1 MKKKL
6 ALVLAL
12 AFLMSFSMGLGA
24 CGDSADDTTN
34 DADPGSLEGTK
45 ITVILPEN
53 EMDNVGFHK
62 DMTDKFTEETGIEVE
77 LINKGWEAVADDV
90 LADLASGGGSYD
102 IIEFDNAWIAKF
114 IQNEW
119 VAPLNEFM
127 TDEIN
132 SGMLP
137 GLLDLFSSDGNC
149 YGIVWNNDTRFYMYN
164 SQILSDVGEDAPP
177 KTWDEVSALSKTIN
191 GNAYMDTYKQ
201 EQMGTNELMFVVY
214 SFGGEFIDDN
224 DDPIVNT
231 DPGVKEAYTWLA
243 QAYKDEVFGA
253 SSMTFDYEEVAASF
267 FAGNFPLMLQ
277 AWPGV
282 YADSNDDSVSKIVG
296 DVNVADYSVSKTGA
310 EQVVLTLPEA
320 MAITSTSEN
329 KDAAW
334 EYIKYMSS
342 MEVDKEKS
350 MAIGSLPIW
359 SELYNDP
366 DLLADYP
373 YWEQF
378 GKQAQNARGYPDL
391 LWVEDFADI
400 VAKVSQKIISGSVD
414 VQAGLDEMQSMMENA
429 KAMSEE

>member
-6 ALVLAL
+6 ALILAL
-12 AFLMSFSMGLGA
+12 ALIMSFSMGLGA
-24 CGDSADDTTN
+24 CGDSADDTTDTG
-34 DADPGSLEGTK
+34 DAGSLEGTK

-53 EMDNVGFHK
+53 EADNVGFHK

-277 AWPGV
+277 AWPGG